1 MAKLGWSISTTYK
14 GTAHWRNQTSTTS
27 NLEWHPFVANENC
40 KKNACVRVTPT
51 KWHSIWHIYIYAYI
65 YIYSGNLWYSFWPGI
80 LSGVR
85 LVPTV
90 TTSWHTEGGEVWVGR
105 REWDSEWVALLTK
118 SRDPHLACGKLPW
131 KVWNSWSIASWWQIY
146 IYMYTYVFAWI

>member
-1 MAKLGWSISTTYK
+1 MKIAKKMLVF
-14 GTAHWRNQTSTTS
+14 
-27 NLEWHPFVANENC
+27 EWPPPNDILFD
-40 KKNACVRVTPT
+40 
-51 KWHSIWHIYIYAYI
+51 IYIYICIYI

-118 SRDPHLACGKLPW
+118 SRDPHLACGELPW

-146 IYMYTYVFAWI
+146 IYMYTYVFCLNLKSGVYFIYIYKNKQTVWKIGPGVSARVWNPRPS